1 MAKNVTTR
9 ALSGGFWQVE
19 CFEEV
24 QLLRCGVAYSLE
36 AAASGICRVFL
47 NARQDV
53 EGELRTCVMAFGL
66 QAHAHDS
73 VQGEG
78 QKADQRMGADTVG
91 QSVMNWRDLDVRFQD
106 AKAPLDIP

>member
-24 QLLRCGVAYSLE
+24 QLLRCGVAYSVE
-36 AAASGICRVFL
+36 AAVSGVCRMFL

-78 QKADQRMGADTVG
+78 QKADQRMGADTVW
-91 QSVMNWRDLDVRFQD
+91 QPVVNRRNLDVGFQH
-106 AKAPLDIP
+106 AKATLDIP

>member
-9 ALSGGFWQVE
+9 ALSAGFWQVE

-24 QLLRCGVAYSLE
+24 HLLGCGFAYSVE

-47 NARQDV
+47 NARQDF
-53 EGELRTCVMAFGL
+53 EGDLRTCVMVFGL
-66 QAHAHDS
+66 QAHAHDP

-78 QKADQRMGADTVG
+78 QKADQRMGADTVW
-91 QSVMNWRDLDVRFQD
+91 QPVVNRRDLDVGFQPELRHFR
-106 AKAPLDIP
+106 A

>member
-9 ALSGGFWQVE
+9 GLSGWLWQVE

-24 QLLRCGVAYSLE
+24 QLLRCGFAYSVE
-36 AAASGICRVFL
+36 AAASSVCRVFV

-53 EGELRTCVMAFGL
+53 EGELRACVMAFGL
-66 QAHAHDS
+66 QAHAHDP

-78 QKADQRMGADTVG
+78 QKADQRMGADTVW
-91 QSVMNWRDLDVRFQD
+91 QPVMDRRDLDVGFQH
-106 AKAPLDIP
+106 AKAALDIP